1 MEVAGLRLL
10 ESQDLLDGSAL
21 EPRVLLKREE
31 QLPLIHQQPEAV
43 PRNVG
48 YSSVNPSAVLGDEL
62 QLLNGDGGHVKRRA
76 VVLGVGDLDHLV
88 ITEVA
93 DDGAFGAGGPGA
105 GAFVLGD
112 RLGEGDDVVLVD
124 DFAGVAGHG
133 SPTLPSSCDGG
144 FAHNVDML
152 KFSLSSD
159 ALWRLPRHPDWK
171 YEMVK
176 GEAWLSSR
184 PRPLHLCRPTS
195 LAVGAV
201 TLSGVEIRTLD
212 ARRDRAEIAE
222 LLMDVWIEE
231 DPYRS
236 FDDPDTLLQA
246 EIERGL
252 EDPGLGVVAVDE
264 QGVCAVVLVG
274 TDAAGDDAG
283 APMLMWLTVR
293 REARERGLAT
303 ALLRVV
309 VEILSARGVEELA
322 SGTSAAN
329 VPSLRWH
336 LTRGFQL
343 APDPIREAMRR

>member
-1 MEVAGLRLL
+1 M
-10 ESQDLLDGSAL
+10 
-21 EPRVLLKREE
+21 
-31 QLPLIHQQPEAV
+31 
-43 PRNVG
+43 
-48 YSSVNPSAVLGDEL
+48 
-62 QLLNGDGGHVKRRA
+62 
-76 VVLGVGDLDHLV
+76 
-88 ITEVA
+88 
-93 DDGAFGAGGPGA
+93 
-105 GAFVLGD
+105 
-112 RLGEGDDVVLVD
+112 
-124 DFAGVAGHG
+124 
-133 SPTLPSSCDGG
+133 
-144 FAHNVDML
+144 
-152 KFSLSSD
+152 
-159 ALWRLPRHPDWK
+159 WRLPRHPDWK

-201 TLSGVEIRTLD
+201 TLSGVEIRTID
-212 ARRDRAEIAE
+212 ASRDRSEIAK
-222 LLMDVWIEE
+222 LLMDVWVDE

-236 FDDPDTLLQA
+236 LEDPKTLLQ
-246 EIERGL
+246 EQIQRSL
-252 EDPGLGVVAVDE
+252 EDPGLGVVAIDE

-274 TDAAGDDAG
+274 TEDAG

-309 VEILSARGVEELA
+309 VETLSARGVDELA

-329 VPSLRWH
+329 IASLRWH